1 MNPQLISYAKET
13 DAAIAL
19 SRSYA
24 RNNLFIIPRN
34 ATPSPEPQLEPFKFV
49 FFFPQEHFNF
59 KYIYF
64 LISVNYFREQFGQR
78 ILLKCESIKFRL
90 QAPIDGE
97 KELLCQVE
105 PYYTYLALFDTKH
118 GKKISE
124 NFYFDLNHNAVK
136 DIMIE
141 ETNFGLSYGD
151 SEIEP
156 KLDLK
161 TVPEE
166 WFKNKKQVI
175 SMLIDFFFF
184 F

>member
-1 MNPQLISYAKET
+1 MIYLKT
-13 DAAIAL
+13 L
-19 SRSYA
+19 S
-24 RNNLFIIPRN
+24 
-34 ATPSPEPQLEPFKFV
+34 T
-49 FFFPQEHFNF
+49 FP
-59 KYIYF
+59 K
-64 LISVNYFREQFGQR
+64 YFREQFGQR

-97 KELLCQVE
+97 RELLCQVE

-136 DIMIE
+136 DIMIG

-156 KLDLK
+156 KLNLK
-161 TVPEE
+161 NLSDE
-166 WFKNKKQVI
+166 WFKNKKQVMPFILHTFVFFIFATI
-175 SMLIDFFFF
+175 SMFIFRQYYPSIIRMRIYF
-184 F
+184 